1 MLGWNSR
8 LRHQYSILVKD
19 FLIFSVI
26 ENVTENSTK
35 AITFYGFNF
44 YEVTGDSA
52 FGLISCFT
60 KISRSQSKHDW
71 TFERTRNDV

>member
-44 YEVTGDSA
+44 YEVTG
-52 FGLISCFT
+52 G
-60 KISRSQSKHDW
+60 
-71 TFERTRNDV
+71 